1 MKSNMQYRVQP
12 RESLVQSNEQAS
24 EEIQKFLRAVD
35 SYPDRVA
42 QDPGLS
48 FHRHLANFFEA
59 QYDRPR
65 HFIKAR

>member
-12 RESLVQSNEQAS
+12 RESLVLSNEQAS

-42 QDPGLS
+42 QEPGS
-48 FHRHLANFFEA
+48 ASTG
-59 QYDRPR
+59 
-65 HFIKAR
+65 I